1 MVVAAA
7 TGTCSFKKG
16 EIVRC
21 KNTGNVYL
29 GTGTALRKFS
39 VAGWKGVQDY
49 RPGIKFRDASCSNI
63 ESCKV
68 GEPAT
73 TANMASNLA
82 LIDSGPMAVKIST
95 PTAKPV
101 APSPAAAGT
110 TSAPAPATSP
120 PFTSAPATVPPTPIP
135 SLKPLPPFGRFVS
148 LTSVENLGRSTD
160 IKIDN
165 SQRNTSNIASASGAA
180 ESQNDYFN
188 AVLLALL
195 ARKRG
200 VSEPTGPTTPDG
212 LVMINPPANAAQFAE
227 VAISG
232 PTAETSPPD
241 SSQPPS
247 PFPAFLD
254 STGAPIAPAKSNATL
269 YAASAVVPVA
279 VVVSARFLSMD
290 RTRPAVFAALVAIF
304 AAIVVT
310 QI

>member
-1 MVVAAA
+1 MAVAGA
-7 TGTCSFKKG
+7 TGKCEFKKG
-16 EIVRC
+16 EVVRC

-39 VAGWKGVQDY
+39 VAGWKGVRDY

-73 TANMASNLA
+73 TTNMASSLA
-82 LIDSGPMAVKIST
+82 LIDSGPMAVKT
-95 PTAKPV
+95 PAPAAKPV
-101 APSPAAAGT
+101 APST
-110 TSAPAPATSP
+110 TAAPAPASSP

-200 VSEPTGPTTPDG
+200 VAEPTGPTTPDG

-232 PTAETSPPD
+232 PKAETPPPD
-241 SSQPPS
+241 SPLAPS
-247 PFPAFLD
+247 PPPAFLD
-254 STGAPIAPAKSNATL
+254 STGAPLAPAKSNAAL

-279 VVVSARFLSMD
+279 AIVSARFLSAG
-290 RTRPAVFAALVAIF
+290 RTRPAVVAALVAIF
-304 AAIVVT
+304 VAIVVAR
-310 QI
+310 I